1 MVFQIEKVSIT
12 SADNKDESW
21 HKCMGVQKFWNFP
34 DNLKQPF
41 HTQNFNIKVWPH
53 VIPKVQSAYVGVAP
67 AKLKSKPQIVWF
79 MEEVWQSQILR
90 TFLLAGDDAINS
102 LSEEIIGDDAESR
115 W

>member
-21 HKCMGVQKFWNFP
+21 HKCISVQIQKFWNFL
-34 DNLKQPF
+34 DNTF
-41 HTQNFNIKVWPH
+41 HIQNFNIKVWPH

-79 MEEVWQSQILR
+79 MEEIWQSQILR
-90 TFLLAGDDAINS
+90 TFLWAGDDVINS